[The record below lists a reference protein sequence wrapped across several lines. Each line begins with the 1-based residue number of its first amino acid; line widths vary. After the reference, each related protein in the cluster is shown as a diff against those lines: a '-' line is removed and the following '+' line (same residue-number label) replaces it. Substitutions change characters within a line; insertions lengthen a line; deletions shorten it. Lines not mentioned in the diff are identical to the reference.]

1 MRDGRVITKTFADAL
16 WSWRKVKAQTE
27 TVGSSIEKGT
37 VSYLCSALPV
47 PVRPTLE
54 YETGWSVH
62 N

>member
-27 TVGSSIEKGT
+27 TVGSSIEKGII
-37 VSYLCSALPV
+37 SQFCPLLPV
-47 PVRPTLE
+47 HLTLK
-54 YETGWSVH
+54 YETGRSVH